1 MPEAT
6 PEALPTGPSPSP
18 SAADASLAAE
28 LHGTG
33 ALREDPAVSAAAR
46 RLAARVVRSGRAAD
60 ATGALA
66 VRWAFQA
73 EGVFDAAPLPVAV
86 VGTGR
91 AIVFARVVERARQE
105 LASRDQPPD
114 RFGIGVLDAGD
125 RTVAVLL
132 LVRRRAT
139 LTALPSG
146 ASAGGKLLLSGAL
159 LPPLSAPEVVVTP
172 PGQRPL
178 RLPSAAASPAFS
190 STVTLATKG
199 RWLLEVLGRGPRGPE
214 VAVLLPLE
222 VGAPLLEPPLEQPAD
237 EEADGGPAKER
248 IFAAKVDEL
257 RLAHGLPLLTI
268 DEALGHVARAYAVEL
283 ARTGRFAHV
292 SPESGALADRLGR
305 AGYRYLRAGENLAL
319 APTAAGAFAGTTES
333 PGHLANLLDGAFTR
347 VGYGAAK
354 GKTAGGVP
362 TWIVVQLFAA
372 PP

>member
-1 MPEAT
+1 M
-6 PEALPTGPSPSP
+6 
-18 SAADASLAAE
+18 
-28 LHGTG
+28 
-33 ALREDPAVSAAAR
+33 
-46 RLAARVVRSGRAAD
+46 VRSGRAAD

-91 AIVFARVVERARQE
+91 SIVFARVVERARQE

-114 RFGIGVLDAGD
+114 RFGVGVLDAGD

-139 LTALPSG
+139 LEAVPVG
-146 ASAGGKLLLSGAL
+146 AEAGRKLRLAGAL
-159 LPPLSAPEVVVTP
+159 LPPLTSPEIVITP
-172 PGQRPL
+172 PGLRPV
-178 RLPSAAASPAFS
+178 RLASDVASPAFGAS
-190 STVTLATKG
+190 VELGTRG

-214 VAVLLPLE
+214 VAVLLPLD
-222 VGAPLLEPPLEQPAD
+222 VGAQLFEPPLEQPAD
-237 EEADGGPAKER
+237 DEPDGAPAKER
-248 IFAAKVDEL
+248 IFARKVDEL
-257 RLAHGLPLLTI
+257 RLAHGLPLLEL
-268 DEALGHVARAYAVEL
+268 DAALALVARAYAVEL

-292 SPESGALADRLGR
+292 SPESGALADRLAR
-305 AGYRYLRAGENLAL
+305 AGYRYVRAGENLAL
-319 APTAAGAFAGTTES
+319 APSAAGAFAGTTES
-333 PGHLANLLDGAFTR
+333 PGHLANLVDGAFTR

-362 TWIVVQLFAA
+362 TWIVVQLFAT

>member
-1 MPEAT
+1 M
-6 PEALPTGPSPSP
+6 
-18 SAADASLAAE
+18 
-28 LHGTG
+28 
-33 ALREDPAVSAAAR
+33 
-46 RLAARVVRSGRAAD
+46 VRSGRAAD

-73 EGVFDAAPLPVAV
+73 EGVFDPAPLPVAV

-91 AIVFARVVERARQE
+91 GIVFARLVERARQE

-114 RFGIGVLDAGD
+114 RFGVGVLEAGD

-132 LVRRRAT
+132 LVRRRAS
-139 LTALPSG
+139 LVGVPRSVAAGTALR
-146 ASAGGKLLLSGAL
+146 LSGAL
-159 LPPLSAPEVVVTP
+159 LPPLTTPEVVVTP
-172 PGQRPL
+172 PGLRPL
-178 RLPSAAASPAFS
+178 RLPSDATSPGFGATLTL
-190 STVTLATKG
+190 STPG

-222 VGAPLLEPPLEQPAD
+222 VGTALLEPPLETPAD
-237 EEADGGPAKER
+237 EEPDGGPAKER

-257 RLAHGLPLLTI
+257 RLAHGLPLLES
-268 DEALGHVARAYAVEL
+268 DDALANVARAYAGEL

-292 SPESGALADRLGR
+292 SPESGALADRLAR

-354 GKTAGGVP
+354 GRTAGGVP
-362 TWIVVQLFAA
+362 TWIVVQLFAT